1 MSGTGY
7 ARGYDS
13 RSDRSKPMTKRGSTT
28 RQLWT
33 ALWLC
38 WLAVVLQ
45 QIVLDARFGAPI
57 QLLVIQVLPLV
68 VFMPWVAKDNLHS
81 LIWLTFVLLGYFV
94 WAVQTAFA
102 RPDDGVALIGVFL
115 QVILFL
121 LAALYI
127 RFRGRELKSQGQSE
141 AMEKK

>member
-1 MSGTGY
+1 MSGAGY

-68 VFMPWVAKDNLHS
+68 VFVPWVAKDNLHS

>member
-68 VFMPWVAKDNLHS
+68 VFVPWVAKDNLHS

>member
-1 MSGTGY
+1 
-7 ARGYDS
+7 
-13 RSDRSKPMTKRGSTT
+13 MTKRGSTT

-33 ALWLC
+33 ALWLF

-68 VFMPWVAKDNLHS
+68 VFVPWVAKDNLHS

>member
-1 MSGTGY
+1 MSGAGY

-57 QLLVIQVLPLV
+57 QLLAIQVLPLV
-68 VFMPWVAKDNLHS
+68 VFVPWVAKDNLHS

>member
-45 QIVLDARFGAPI
+45 QIILDARFGAPI

-68 VFMPWVAKDNLHS
+68 VFVPWVAKDNLHS